1 MGFGLR
7 LRECTRSGKPA
18 RCRLIA
24 MGKPSA
30 PSPTKPRL
38 KSHLVMTHG
47 EAFGSWSTDALQL
60 CLQDKKSR
68 TSPLRDDR
76 DEIDQ
81 DLKLQV

>member
-1 MGFGLR
+1 MR

-38 KSHLVMTHG
+38 KSAFVMTHG

-60 CLQDKKSR
+60 GLQDKKSR
-68 TSPLRDDR
+68 KSPLRDDR

>member
-1 MGFGLR
+1 
-7 LRECTRSGKPA
+7 
-18 RCRLIA
+18 

-38 KSHLVMTHG
+38 KSAFVMTHG

-60 CLQDKKSR
+60 CLQDKKIPVVSQ
-68 TSPLRDDR
+68 RDDR

-81 DLKLQV
+81 DLQLQV

>member
-1 MGFGLR
+1 
-7 LRECTRSGKPA
+7 
-18 RCRLIA
+18 

-30 PSPTKPRL
+30 PNPTKPRL
-38 KSHLVMTHG
+38 RSPLVMTHR

-68 TSPLRDDR
+68 SSDLRDDR

-81 DLKLQV
+81 DLQLKV